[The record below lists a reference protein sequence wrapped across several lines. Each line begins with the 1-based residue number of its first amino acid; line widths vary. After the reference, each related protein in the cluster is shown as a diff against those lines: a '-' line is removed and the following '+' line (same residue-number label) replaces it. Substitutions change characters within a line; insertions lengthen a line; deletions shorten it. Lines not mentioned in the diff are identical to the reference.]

1 MATVTIQ
8 TGRPVRSAI
17 IGCYEL
23 IQKALKEWPIKPHD
37 IPEPMNLFQT
47 MDYNLEK
54 GTFVLVDGR
63 SKPGDYIDFVAQMDA
78 LCALSACPALG
89 RAVKVQVYQE

>member
-8 TGRPVRSAI
+8 LGGPFGPPSF
-17 IGCYEL
+17 GCYEV
-23 IQKALKEWPIKPHD
+23 IQKALREWPIKPHD

-54 GTFVLVDGR
+54 GTFVLVDGQKQTWR
-63 SKPGDYIDFVAQMDA
+63 
-78 LCALSACPALG
+78 LH
-89 RAVKVQVYQE
+89 